1 MLGKVVRLFGKSVLT
16 NLCKNSIYCFSVEA
30 DYWKA
35 DYYATELNLLNI
47 NRKCVIAVTS
57 TFQMILRLS
66 GKVLNWISNAIREV
80 IFHLLYSSLRW
91 WRTSLGTWNPTSW
104 WTCACWSVRWPSDS
118 HCLHLFGTSCDPSL
132 NLVLFSS
139 CVSYRILYTQTNTLS
154 RNIQKKIIHQ
164 CHPERS
170 TCNRNLK
177 NVFFIPP
184 PPKKTR

>member
-57 TFQMILRLS
+57 TFQMILRHS
-66 GKVLNWISNAIREV
+66 GKVLNWIWNAIREV

-91 WRTSLGTWNPTSW
+91 WRRSLGTWNPTSW
-104 WTCACWSVRWPSDS
+104 WTCAYWSARWPSDS

-154 RNIQKKIIHQ
+154 RNIQKKFIHQ

-170 TCNRNLK
+170 TCNRN
-177 NVFFIPP
+177 
-184 PPKKTR
+184 

>member
-1 MLGKVVRLFGKSVLT
+1 
-16 NLCKNSIYCFSVEA
+16 
-30 DYWKA
+30 
-35 DYYATELNLLNI
+35 
-47 NRKCVIAVTS
+47 
-57 TFQMILRLS
+57 MILRHS

-91 WRTSLGTWNPTSW
+91 WRRSLGTWNPTSW

-154 RNIQKKIIHQ
+154 RNIRKNLFISVIQKEVHEIEIKK
-164 CHPERS
+164 C
-170 TCNRNLK
+170 L
-177 NVFFIPP
+177 FYPP
-184 PPKKTR
+184 PPKKKINIIQSPFVVMTWFSKMKTYLTWLIAPFPLYLLCMDTS

>member
-1 MLGKVVRLFGKSVLT
+1 
-16 NLCKNSIYCFSVEA
+16 
-30 DYWKA
+30 
-35 DYYATELNLLNI
+35 
-47 NRKCVIAVTS
+47 
-57 TFQMILRLS
+57 MILRHS

-139 CVSYRILYTQTNTLS
+139 CVSYRILFTQTNTLS
-154 RNIQKKIIHQ
+154 RNIRKNLFISVIQKEVHVIKIKKM
-164 CHPERS
+164 S
-170 TCNRNLK
+170 FLS
-177 NVFFIPP
+177 PP
-184 PPKKTR
+184 PPKKKINIIQSPFVVMTWFSRMKTYLTPDWLPHFLYICYAWIPVMRRSRSVFLGGGGSVGRPPL

>member
-1 MLGKVVRLFGKSVLT
+1 
-16 NLCKNSIYCFSVEA
+16 
-30 DYWKA
+30 
-35 DYYATELNLLNI
+35 
-47 NRKCVIAVTS
+47 
-57 TFQMILRLS
+57 MILRHS
-66 GKVLNWISNAIREV
+66 GKVLNWIWNAIREV

-104 WTCACWSVRWPSDS
+104 WTCAYWSARWPSDS

-154 RNIQKKIIHQ
+154 RNIQKKFIHQ

-177 NVFFIPP
+177 KCLFYPP
-184 PPKKTR
+184 PPKKKINIIQSPFVVMTWFSKMKTYLTWLIAPFPLYLLCMDTSYAQI